1 MEETSKEDVEAI
13 MHIKRE
19 LAEAKRIS
27 LTPNV
32 ARFLTNE
39 QRRIFATKLAELG
52 NIVAGALIIGQFL
65 SDDGFRLQAFLIG
78 ITIYFNFYLWAY
90 FMSRGIEDKALVSW
104 KI

>member
-1 MEETSKEDVEAI
+1 MQETSKEDVEEI
-13 MHIKRE
+13 MHMKRE

-27 LTPNV
+27 LTSKLERV
-32 ARFLTNE
+32 LTNE
-39 QRRIFATKLAELG
+39 QRRLFAAKLAELG

-65 SDDGFRLQAFLIG
+65 SGDGFRLQAFLIG

-90 FMSRGIEDKALVSW
+90 VLSRGIEDKALVSW